1 MRYNKVLVAKH
12 KRSLEH
18 PYYFWTGYF
27 IPIANELRKQ
37 KYDNTMFV
45 VRECGPMTPWL
56 ESLKKMYPITIQ
68 TPGLILK
75 YYLIGMQN
83 VVFDY
88 WDNSD
93 KFISDEFQETIKFL
107 KNIYNLPTNKNKN
120 VVGILNRKNNLDNYS
135 KNLEILPT
143 KEIPLRSI
151 KNIDKLNNA
160 ISKFYESKLIDT
172 SSTDPEESIKI
183 YSDLKVLVGQWGAG
197 LTNMIWMDKGSLIVE
212 ICSPNMFDEDVFE
225 HLAKALGHKFI
236 RIVAQESWTSNVDLD
251 LVINTLK
258 KENLK

>member
-68 TPGLILK
+68 NSGLILK

-88 WDNSD
+88 WDNPD
-93 KFISDEFQETIKFL
+93 KFTSNEFQETIKFL
-107 KNIYNLPTNKNKN
+107 KNIYNLPTDKNKKTI
-120 VVGILNRKNNLDNYS
+120 GILNRKNNLNAYLKD
-135 KNLEILPT
+135 LEISTT
-143 KEIPLRSI
+143 KDVPLRSI
-151 KNIDKLNNA
+151 KNINELNNA

-172 SSTDPEESIKI
+172 SNVDPEESIKI
-183 YSDLKVLVGQWGAG
+183 YSDLKVLIGQWGAG
-197 LTNMIWMDKGSLIVE
+197 LTNMIWMDSGSLIIE
-212 ICSPNMFDEDVFE
+212 ICAPEMIDKDVFE
-225 HLAKALGHKFI
+225 NLAKALGHKFI
-236 RIVAQESWTSNVDLD
+236 RIIAQESWTSDVNIKLIID
-251 LVINTLK
+251 TLK
-258 KENLK
+258 RENLK